1 MVESAPASQQASDIF
16 ERLSKSPEATEQFG
30 EQLGRL
36 LRAGDVVALV
46 GDLGSGKTTL
56 VRGLAK
62 GVGIDPQR
70 VKSPTFILL
79 REYPGPVPLIH
90 MDGYRVGEAPV
101 AIWDDLDWVFSPHK
115 ITVIEW
121 GDLVRECLPDDVL
134 ELQLAHK
141 SANQRTIRAIAHGPR
156 SQQVAEAWRQAAGA
170 S

>member
-1 MVESAPASQQASDIF
+1 MVESAPSSQQASDIF
-16 ERLSKSPEATEQFG
+16 ERLSKSPEATERFG

-46 GDLGSGKTTL
+46 GELGSGKTTL

-62 GVGIDPQR
+62 GIGIDPQR

-79 REYPGPVPLIH
+79 REYPGAVPLIH
-90 MDGYRVGEAPV
+90 MDGYRVAKAPV

-121 GDLVRECLPDDVL
+121 GDLVRACLPDDVL
-134 ELQLAHK
+134 ELQLTHK
-141 SANQRTIRAIAHGPR
+141 SANQRTICAIAHGPR
-156 SQQVAEAWRQAAGA
+156 SREVVDASRQEGGAA
-170 S
+170 